1 MVTNLLKTLQPSLVS
16 NSFVLLEGKFE
27 IWKVYR
33 WHTPIDGNSSH
44 NSGSGM
50 LIPGSNVHVTLPRL
64 QSHSFENYY
73 CMIMTNDK
81 NRSRRMKSITCTKLQ
96 NSCTCRF
103 RVENEKSVLC
113 SKKKW
118 FAEELHQ
125 ITIHWYLYQSRFFH

>member
-1 MVTNLLKTLQPSLVS
+1 M
-16 NSFVLLEGKFE
+16 E
-27 IWKVYR
+27 IAR
-33 WHTPIDGNSSH
+33 IT
-44 NSGSGM
+44 GSGM
-50 LIPGSNVHVTLPRL
+50 LIPGSNVRVTLPRL

-113 SKKKW
+113 SKKKMICRGT
-118 FAEELHQ
+118 APNYNSLVLVSEQ
-125 ITIHWYLYQSRFFH
+125 IFPLINRNYKKKP